1 MVKATFR
8 SAGLAA
14 LALGLAAGPALADED
29 AAPPKRR
36 HAGVAV
42 QRTAMAPVAVAMPYV
57 VPPCFEAFD
66 ALVLRCVPAPQVV
79 SENDPVQGGLLRTIR
94 GDYNGP
100 YPAIVPDP

>member
-14 LALGLAAGPALADED
+14 LALGLAACPALADED
-29 AAPPKRR
+29 VAPKRR
-36 HAGVAV
+36 ASGVV
-42 QRTAMAPVAVAMPYV
+42 MQRTAVAPVAVAMPFV
-57 VPPCFEAFD
+57 IPPCSEAYD
-66 ALVLRCVPAPQVV
+66 ALVLRCAPVPQVV
-79 SENDPVQGGLLRTIR
+79 VDTDPVNGVLLRTIR